1 MPMMPKT
8 KVPLTFVAPQ
18 QVIFDNLQELIN
30 LCMKLLTALSTD
42 LITDL
47 HLYKIES
54 RILFK
59 YLLFFTNEII
69 ENTHLF
75 KNLVWFM

>member
-8 KVPLTFVAPQ
+8 KAALTFVAPQ
-18 QVIFDNLQELIN
+18 QVIFDLIQLYTNLF
-30 LCMKLLTALSTD
+30 TD

-47 HLYKIES
+47 HFYKIEG
-54 RILFK
+54 RIRFK
-59 YLLFFTNEII
+59 YSPFSTYDII